1 MFIKQSQ
8 AQNLDRNLRDF
19 AMKTYQ
25 EMTEGSRKFLFSPF
39 LIHMTG
45 AVLHLGAKGS
55 KSGVEIDKCFHF
67 DPNKNSEI
75 EIADY
80 FYRRLSYLQTSKFVR
95 FANRIYIDEGN
106 EMKDKFNTLLN
117 EKFLL
122 DVESVTFSKPRKV
135 LARINEYTASKTGN
149 LMHPTVYE
157 DEFFAFEKLLAV
169 NVLYLR
175 GKWKTEFPPKYTSI
189 KDFYL
194 KKNIVVPIHM
204 MHLKAELNYASLPQ
218 IDATVLELP
227 YEEGDEKWSM
237 SMLVF
242 LPDKHTTLENV
253 ESKFYKLY
261 FGDVLEAMFS
271 TLVSVELPRFSH
283 EERGDFTYHLEEMG
297 LNRTLQRTNDF
308 DKMVKSPT
316 ELELAAMGIQFFIDV
331 HEEGANQAP
340 EIIGDGK
347 QFIANRPFMYAV
359 ICKSHILDEPLPLL
373 MGRYTAFYDVILK

>member
-1 MFIKQSQ
+1 MLVKRSQ

-25 EMTEGSRKFLFSPF
+25 EMTEGSRKFVFSPF
-39 LIHMTG
+39 LIQMTG
-45 AVLHLGAKGS
+45 AALHLGATG
-55 KSGVEIDKCFHF
+55 KSRVEIDNCFHF
-67 DPNKNSEI
+67 NPNKNSEI

-80 FYRRLSYLQTSKFVR
+80 FYRRLSYLKTSKFIKL
-95 FANRIYIDEGN
+95 ANRIYIENGN
-106 EMKDKFNTLLN
+106 EIKDTFSKILK

-122 DVESVTFSKPRKV
+122 DVESVTFSKPQKV
-135 LARINEYTASKTGN
+135 LAIINEYTASKTNN

-157 DEFFAFEKLLAV
+157 DEFFAFEKLLVV

-175 GKWKTEFPPKYTSI
+175 GKWKTEFPPKYTAI
-189 KDFYL
+189 KDFYV

-218 IDATVLELP
+218 IDAAVLELP

-242 LPDKHTTLENV
+242 LPNEETTLV
-253 ESKFYKLY
+253 DMESKFYKVY
-261 FGDVLEAMFS
+261 FKDVLKGMS
-271 TLVSVELPRFSH
+271 TTLVNVELPRFSR
-283 EERGDFTYHLEEMG
+283 EERGDFTYHLEELG
-297 LNRTLQRTNDF
+297 LNRTLQRSNDF
-308 DKMVKSPT
+308 NKMIKTPAQ
-316 ELELAAMGIQFFIDV
+316 LELAAMGVQFFIDV
-331 HEEGANQAP
+331 HEEGVKKAP

-359 ICKSHILDEPLPLL
+359 ICKSNTLDEPLPLL